1 MQNTFCQLLLVAS
14 CPSVQMTFVSRRFE
28 PRQIEKDF
36 SAGHVLKFDPHVG
49 DLTLAGD
56 DSSLN
61 GCAAQKLVIA

>member
-1 MQNTFCQLLLVAS
+1 
-14 CPSVQMTFVSRRFE
+14 MTFVSRRFE

-36 SAGHVLKFDPHVG
+36 SAGHVLKFDPHVV